1 MSEQNILIEG
11 RVTYDK
17 SAGPVGNATVGLY
30 HKMPREVSPT
40 DLPEVSATTGG
51 ESAMPPAIAHARTN
65 PNGDFE
71 IRASVDPGDYV
82 VRCTAFGAT
91 ATDCDLMVHARPQDY
106 KALLDMKLDLKVSFL
121 HYSETNGDAIPDTYA
136 VVGRPIVARL
146 ESCVEDHIGSSQW
159 QDNSAARITRTGKRE
174 AVVVPLQPERLRIA
188 AKIIDKGEHGGAM
201 ATLSEEVAVVEE
213 VETVGVRGDIGVGGH
228 IRVTMER
235 PDARPTLDEA
245 LWSAIDERCEAI
257 GFHRYQAHIR
267 RVFELPNV
275 GSFQSEIS
283 RKLSDLGARGV
294 GVYRVLRD
302 VTELFVLSG
311 CGPLADRKS
320 HEDPIVRDF
329 GPQWQRSREEIEEG
343 LRLYL
348 HNGELP
354 YIERVVNAAYPWLN
368 VDGSGL
374 DALRRRV
381 LRQPLFLE
389 LWHEMCLEHGM
400 LMRTMDAVCARFQNI
415 YNRGENDGLASYE
428 ISPLWPLGDLLW
440 DWSNHEPTRLNP
452 KRRIQEYVH
461 QYGPSTLDRNIL
473 GARVADVRTAFP
485 GAFMN
490 LLNLCEEFYKE
501 DNQTTVIADAFPTLV
516 ALREVHQILAMG
528 AGNAAPQL
536 TFAARVETL
545 MMQLML
551 AQPEL
556 RAFLRVREMVPY
568 DEAWMGQ
575 VDAMKDLQGWQD
587 QSISYYRDLAV
598 YGERI
603 LLSVR
608 LGDWTVGHEDN
619 AKHWAR
625 RHKHAIRRVIHAYR
639 AISGGELAASN
650 RRPPARA
657 ALIGDGRTG
666 MLRGRQQPRPE
677 LSFAENPGRITP
689 QLTSRGRLI
698 D

>member
-11 RVTYDK
+11 RVTHD
-17 SAGPVGNATVGLY
+17 SLAGPVENVMVGL
-30 HKMPREVSPT
+30 HKGREP
-40 DLPEVSATTGG
+40 D
-51 ESAMPPAIAHARTN
+51 AMSRPIAQARTN

-71 IRASVDPGDYV
+71 IRASVTQGEDYFV
-82 VRCTAFGAT
+82 SCTAFDVPAVAPSFTVDPGR
-91 ATDCDLMVHARPQDY
+91 HDY
-106 KALLDMKLDLKVSFL
+106 KASLDLQLHLNVSFL
-121 HYSETNGDAIPDTYA
+121 HYSEEKGEAIPDTYA
-136 VVGRPIVARL
+136 TASRPIVVRL
-146 ESCVEDHIGSSQW
+146 GSSVDGKIGSIQW
-159 QDNSAARITRTGKRE
+159 RDNAAARITRTGKQE
-174 AVVVPLQPERLRIA
+174 AVVVFLQPGRQSIA
-188 AKIIDKGEHGGAM
+188 ATIHENSDLGGAKV
-201 ATLSEEVAVVEE
+201 TVSEEFAVVEE
-213 VETVGVRGDIGVGGH
+213 QIGTVVRGDVEVGGH

-235 PDARPTLDEA
+235 TEARPTLDEA

-257 GFHRYQAHIR
+257 GFERYQAHIR

-275 GSFQSEIS
+275 GSFQGEIS
-283 RKLSDLGARGV
+283 RKLSELGARGV

-302 VTELFVLSG
+302 VTELFVLLG

-320 HEDPIVRDF
+320 PHDDPIVRDF

-343 LRLYL
+343 LRRYL

-354 YIERVVNAAYPWLN
+354 YIERVVNAAYPWLDL
-368 VDGSGL
+368 DGSGL

-473 GARVADVRTAFP
+473 GSRVADVRTAFP
-485 GAFMN
+485 AAFMN

-556 RAFLRVREMVPY
+556 RAFLRVRDMVPY

-575 VDAMKDLQGWQD
+575 VDAMKDLQGWD
-587 QSISYYRDLAV
+587 DHSISYYRDLAV

-639 AISGGELAASN
+639 AISGAELAASS
-650 RRPPARA
+650 RLPPARP
-657 ALIGDGRTG
+657 ALVGDGRAG

-677 LSFAENPGRITP
+677 LGFAESLGRITP